1 MGIME
6 TIPIEH
12 SCLLVPG
19 RYEASKPEQHTHT
32 HTHTPPCRS
41 SIGASNWRA
50 PDGCMNSCIQSHRH
64 PNEEEDHAALL
75 YAAASSL
82 YPLVD

>member
-1 MGIME
+1 MIKIIPGIGKLYGDWKKFKSLMRKIFGGFPESRDPSKPGMFFMGIME

-32 HTHTPPCRS
+32 HTHP
-41 SIGASNWRA
+41 
-50 PDGCMNSCIQSHRH
+50 M
-64 PNEEEDHAALL
+64 
-75 YAAASSL
+75 
-82 YPLVD
+82 